1 MHWIYHIVRHLLLA
15 WGYWAVLAALL
26 AEDAGLPLPGET
38 VLIFASFLSH
48 KSGSMQ
54 LGWIIAIGI
63 LAAVM
68 GDNIGYLLGHKFGPT
83 LIRWTKAIVRLDD
96 EDIRAAKDL
105 IRRRG
110 GTTIFFA
117 RFIFGL
123 RTVAGPL
130 AGMLDMA
137 WKKFFLYN
145 ILGAAAWVTT
155 IAVAGFL
162 FANTFDTFLNYFETA
177 GWALA
182 AGLFALGYILWR
194 RQKKRYQKTHH
205 ESRQHA

>member
-1 MHWIYHIVRHLLLA
+1 MHWIYHIIRHLLLS
-15 WGYWAVLAALL
+15 WGYWAILAALL

-54 LGWIIAIGI
+54 LGWIIAIAI
-63 LAAVM
+63 FAAVM
-68 GDNIGYLLGHKFGPT
+68 GDNIGYLLGRKFGPT
-83 LIRWTKAIVRLDD
+83 LIRMTKAIVRLNE
-96 EDIRAAKDL
+96 EDIRVAKDL
-105 IRRRG
+105 IRRHG
-110 GTTIFFA
+110 GLTIFFA

-130 AGMLDMA
+130 AGMLDMT

-162 FANTFDTFLNYFETA
+162 FANAFDTFLSYFETT

-182 AGLFALGYILWR
+182 AGLFTLGYILWR
-194 RQKKRYQKTHH
+194 RQKKRYEKTYHK
-205 ESRQHA
+205 SRLHA